1 MTSAPTVKTYTMTI
15 ADASDP
21 TSAITFSDDAAGL
34 NQAERIA
41 VLRNLA
47 GIKHCIYKDN
57 AVVYYLNE
65 DNYAQKAD
73 GTASDLTGTA
83 GDVMIEYTVAPVKY
97 TTNGNAIEVKIS
109 NTEQDGFSP
118 SYFQYGDNRSTK
130 FYSGKFPGIIVGG
143 VLRSYYSTSDKPTGN
158 LSRKQ
163 FAAAASAHGAGYRYS
178 IDLPLT
184 EMYIKTLDL
193 FAYGTR
199 DVQTA
204 CGKGNV
210 SNTAAIPVG
219 ANISLTGG
227 LTQGDQSGSTGVCVL
242 GRVNQHGDMWKFIDG
257 VYWLNGNIYHTVKNN
272 DLWDIEQNI
281 STMPATWRS
290 IPAGLPTNWVVSFIT
305 AVLGDQYLPW
315 FPKLA
320 GGTGSGS
327 ATYYTDACWSAPGAR
342 CCFVGGAWTDDL
354 RCGLFTF
361 YTSDVPSIT
370 GSTLGA
376 RLLCFGTE

>member
-1 MTSAPTVKTYTMTI
+1 MTI

-21 TSAITFSDDAAGL
+21 ASAITFSDDATGL

-109 NTEQDGFSP
+109 DTEQDGFSP
-118 SYFQYGDNRSTK
+118 SYFQYGDNRATK
-130 FYSGKFPGIIVGG
+130 FYSGKFPGIVVGG
-143 VLRSYYSTSDKPTGN
+143 VLRSYYSTSDKPTGS

-163 FAAAASAHGAGYRYS
+163 FAAAAAAHGAGYRYS

-193 FAYGTR
+193 FAYGNR
-199 DVQTA
+199 DIQTA

-210 SNTAAIPVG
+210 SNTTVIPVG

-227 LTQGDQSGSTGVCVL
+227 LTQGDQTGTTGVCVL
-242 GRVNQHGDMWKFIDG
+242 GRVNQHGDMSKFIDG
-257 VYWLNGNIYHTVKNN
+257 MYWLDGNIYHTVKNN

-290 IPAGLPTNWVVSFIT
+290 IPAGLPTNWSTSYIT
-305 AVLGDQYLPW
+305 AALGDQYLPW
-315 FPKLA
+315 IPKLA

-327 ATYYTDACWSAPGAR
+327 TAYYTDACWSNTGAR
-342 CCFVGGAWTDDL
+342 CCLAGGTWDNGL
-354 RCGLFTF
+354 HCGLFAF
-361 YTSDVPSIT
+361 DANNAPSRAA
-370 GSTLGA
+370 SWVGA